1 MRRIEK
7 NWLEWS
13 VFGIGLLVVIGTL
26 GFLVADSVANEA
38 SPPAL
43 LVSTGAARPTEAGFL
58 LPVTVRNAGGITAEN
73 VLIEVVVRVDGRP
86 AERAELRMGFVPRRA
101 MREGWVVLATDP
113 RSPARI
119 AARAVAY
126 EVP

>member
-13 VFGIGLLVVIGTL
+13 VFGIGLLLVIATL
-26 GFLVADSVANEA
+26 GFLIADAVANKA

-43 LVSTGAARPTEAGFL
+43 VVSTGTARPTETGFL
-58 LPVTVRNAGGITAEN
+58 LPVAVRNMGGKTAEN
-73 VLIEVVVRVDGRP
+73 VLIEVVVSVDGTP
-86 AERAELRMGFVPRRA
+86 AERAELRMAFVPRHA
-101 MREGWVVLATDP
+101 TREGWVVLATNP
-113 RSPARI
+113 RSRARI
-119 AARAVAY
+119 TARAVAY